1 MQIRSSSTL
10 KIGNWIALDRLSA
23 MEDSD
28 DEYIDYISPDDPLYG
43 EDEGISKRTRN
54 NPRVSARGKGK
65 GAAGHDTNGAGGYSW
80 VNEYQRS
87 WDVVQEDVDG
97 SLAGV
102 VAGIVEDNKKK
113 RVLAD
118 VKPVQ
123 RGIIRNLILVL
134 DLSIFMLEKDLRPNR
149 YQMMLNYAID
159 FVTEFFDQNPISQL
173 SIVGMKDGLATLISA
188 LDSSPHEHISALTA
202 LKKQQPKGDPSL
214 QNALEACKSL
224 LFHVPTHCTKEV
236 VIIFGALLSSDPGD
250 IHKTID
256 SIVSERIRIRVIG
269 LAAQVAIC
277 KEMAVKSNYGDQSAY
292 GVILNE
298 THFKELLLA
307 AANPPAMSNMV
318 SSKSSTL
325 VEMGFP
331 SRVSEVKSTIG
342 ASDSTLTQG
351 GYICPRC
358 KSKVSTLPSICPCCN
373 LTLILSTHLARSYHH
388 LFPLKAFREVLANDT
403 ARITVERCFGCQI
416 LLPTP
421 NDTSTHRFLC
431 PQCRN
436 VFCIDCDVF
445 CHKTLHTCPGCQQTR
460 TGAQV
465 SQESHS
471 SRKNGTTVKI
481 KLGA

>member
-1 MQIRSSSTL
+1 
-10 KIGNWIALDRLSA
+10 

-28 DEYIDYISPDDPLYG
+28 DEYVDYISPDDPLYG
-43 EDEGISKRTRN
+43 ENEGISKRTRN
-54 NPRVSARGKGK
+54 NPRASSRSKGK
-65 GAAGHDTNGAGGYSW
+65 GATGHDANGAGGYSW

-188 LDSSPHEHISALTA
+188 LDSSPHEHINALTA

-224 LFHVPTHCTKEV
+224 LFHVPSHCTKEV

-250 IHKTID
+250 IHKTVD
-256 SIVSERIRIRVIG
+256 SLVSEKIRIRVIG

-298 THFKELLLA
+298 THFKDLLLA
-307 AANPPAMSNMV
+307 AANPPAMSKIA

-331 SRVSEVKSTIG
+331 SRVSEVKPTIG

-388 LFPLKAFREVLANDT
+388 LFPLKAFREVAANDT
-403 ARITVERCFGCQI
+403 ARIAIERCFGCQI
-416 LLPTP
+416 SLPKP
-421 NDTSTHRFLC
+421 NDTSTHRFMC
-431 PQCRN
+431 SQCRN
-436 VFCIDCDVF
+436 IFCIDCDVF
-445 CHKTLHTCPGCQQTR
+445 CHKTLHTCPGCQQASA
-460 TGAQV
+460 GAQ
-465 SQESHS
+465 S
-471 SRKNGTTVKI
+471 SNSTHRNSTTVKI